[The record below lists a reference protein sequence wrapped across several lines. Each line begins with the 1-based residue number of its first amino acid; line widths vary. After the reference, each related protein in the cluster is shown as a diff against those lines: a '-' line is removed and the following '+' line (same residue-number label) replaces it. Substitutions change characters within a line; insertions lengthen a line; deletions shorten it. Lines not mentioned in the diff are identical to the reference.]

1 MSDEVPIIPKKARVS
16 EIAKIA
22 RVGTATVDRV
32 LNNRS
37 NVKPETRQRVLQ
49 AKHAIE
55 SGAQLDQPSRSWRL
69 KIFLPEEAGPS
80 TEFLGDCF
88 QNVFTN
94 GRATVECVFST
105 KLEPSVLA
113 RKLRACASQGIDAVG
128 FQALDDSRVRDA
140 VEELHGL
147 NIPCISVVSDLISPV
162 LSQFVGTDNMAAGRT
177 AAYFMGQ
184 MLRQSGTVGVI
195 SGEQLYRNHSDRE
208 MGFRSALRKDF
219 SHLRVVGTYIG
230 HDDVHENRMVVG
242 QMLDEHPGLLG
253 IYNVGGGNEG
263 IVAALADRGL
273 TGEIMLIG
281 HNLTPKTRN
290 YLLDGSM
297 DIVIHQNMRRIAEQ
311 AVQTLIAKLE
321 NRPYQAEV
329 VPVEVI
335 TRENINGA
343 TFG

>member
-1 MSDEVPIIPKKARVS
+1 MNDDAPIITKKARVS
-16 EIAKIA
+16 EIAKLA
-22 RVGTATVDRV
+22 GVGTATVDRV

-37 NVKPETRQRVLQ
+37 NVKTETRQRVLQ

-55 SGAQLDQPSRSWRL
+55 SGAQLDRRARPWRL

-80 TEFLGDCF
+80 TEFLADCF

-94 GRATVECVFST
+94 GRATVECVFSK

-113 RKLRACASQGIDAVG
+113 RKLRACAGQGVDAVG
-128 FQALDDSRVRDA
+128 FQALDDPRVRDA
-140 VEELHGL
+140 VEELHAL
-147 NIPCISVVSDLISPV
+147 NIPCVPVVSDLISPV
-162 LSQFVGTDNMAAGRT
+162 LGQFVGTDNMAAGRT
-177 AAYFMGQ
+177 AAYLMGR
-184 MLRQSGTVGVI
+184 MLRQAGPVGVV

-219 SHLRVVGTYIG
+219 SHLAVVGTYIG
-230 HDDVHENRMVVG
+230 HDDVEENRALVG
-242 QMLDEHPGLLG
+242 KMLDEHPGLLG

-263 IVAALADRGL
+263 IVAALNDRGVS
-273 TGEIMLIG
+273 GEIMLIG

-290 YLLDGSM
+290 YLLEGSM
-297 DIVIHQNMRRIAEQ
+297 DLIIHQNMRRIAEQ
-311 AVQTLIAKLE
+311 TVQTLIAKLE
-321 NRPYQAEV
+321 NRPFQAEV